1 MNNLPLN
8 QKVQINLNE
17 AVNSV
22 FTAYAKS
29 GRLYA
34 PDISNR
40 EVIDADPQVWQ
51 EFVLHAL
58 NLADGDNSEG
68 SFRLKSIITGG
79 SDLEPVAHILAPDVD
94 QFDAHGFYP
103 TTRTIPIMRILSI
116 LFDYCEYHGIKCII
130 AEDEDYLNA
139 GEPCFE
145 NLIAEYLDHLVE
157 KRYLINLNTR
167 VGHYEE
173 ASYRLASSVIKAD
186 PDAVAYM
193 TLVESETD
201 SEAVIGLIDI
211 ESTLL
216 NVENTKNF
224 KY

>member
-29 GRLYA
+29 GKLYA

-58 NLADGDNSEG
+58 TIADSDHSDG
-68 SFRLKSIITGG
+68 SFRLKPVIAGG
-79 SDLEPVAHILAPDVD
+79 SDLEPVAHILNPEVD
-94 QFDAHGFYP
+94 QFDAHGIYP
-103 TTRTIPIMRILSI
+103 TTSVIPIMRILSI
-116 LFDYCEYHGIKCII
+116 LFDYFEYHGIKCII
-130 AEDEDYLNA
+130 AEDEIYLES
-139 GEPCFE
+139 GKPCFE
-145 NLIAEYLDHLVE
+145 NLVAEYLDHLVE

-167 VGHYEE
+167 IGHYEE
-173 ASYRLASSVIKAD
+173 ASYRLASSVIQAD
-186 PDAVAYM
+186 KDAVAYM
-193 TLVESETD
+193 TLVTS
-201 SEAVIGLIDI
+201 IHGIKGLIDI
-211 ESTLL
+211 ESKLL